1 MNLTPEQLFELLD
14 AWTHRG
20 WMRSLDRAFVRF
32 LNQESPQKSGE
43 VLLAA
48 ALVSHQ
54 LGRGHVC
61 LDLEIALA
69 DPDATLS
76 LPPEGETGE
85 DLPDKP
91 SQVLQGV
98 TLKAWETLLTDSV
111 LVSLDNT
118 RKRPLILNNHRLYL
132 YRSWHHTCFVAETI
146 KDLMA
151 RRFSVPG
158 DLSWRLGW
166 AFSSLRSPKE
176 ASGKEIHWQ
185 SIAAGVAARNAFTV
199 ISGGPGT
206 GKTTTVVQILALL
219 QSLALEEN
227 SPLKIRLAAP
237 TGKAA
242 ARLTESMGSAL
253 DQLSD
258 DIKPHMPREV
268 TTIHRL
274 LGSRPDSRHFLHHG
288 QNRLHADLLV
298 VDEASMVDL
307 EMMAA
312 MLDALPAHARLILLG
327 DKDQLASVEAGA
339 VLGDLCR
346 DADPPRYDKAF
357 VDWAKEYTGY
367 SLKKFRGKANSMQ
380 EHIVVLQKSHRFGE
394 NSGIGALARAVNA
407 GDDRKSIKLF
417 QGEFADIQ
425 RMTLESLDVK
435 EFLHLVLDGL
445 DESATGKNGKI
456 APCVSCDKS
465 SNTHEPTPPQFNA
478 MKGRGDDKA
487 HAVDQSKVQQKKGG
501 YRVYLEAVAASPLK
515 KGGVTKESEIL
526 WLRQVLEL
534 FGQFQLLAVVRKG
547 PFGVEGLNRSVARV
561 LAARGLIPATDGWY
575 PGRPVMVTRNDYSLG
590 LMNGDVGIYLP
601 VWDFVAEKEIYRVVF
616 PMVDGTLK
624 KVLPSRLD
632 TVETVYVMTVHK
644 SQGSEFDHTVLVL
657 PDTKSPVLTRELLYT
672 GITRARAR
680 FTLVEPRGSSFG
692 WAVKRKTRR
701 ASGLG
706 DLLARESQK

>member
-1 MNLTPEQLFELLD
+1 MTPEQLFELLD
-14 AWTHRG
+14 GWTNKG

-32 LNQESPQKSGE
+32 LNREAPQKSGE

-61 LDLEIALA
+61 LDLATALA

-91 SQVLQGV
+91 SQVLQGL
-98 TLKAWETLLTDSV
+98 TLKAWEAFLTDSV
-111 LVSLDNT
+111 LVSRDAQQ
-118 RKRPLILNNHRLYL
+118 RPLVLNGHRLYL
-132 YRSWHHTCFVAETI
+132 YRSWQHTCFVAGTI
-146 KDLMA
+146 KELMA
-151 RRFSVPG
+151 RRFPVPA
-158 DLSWRLGW
+158 DLSWRLSW
-166 AFSSLRSPKE
+166 AFSSLRSPRE

-185 SIAAGVAARNAFTV
+185 SLAAGMAARNAFTV

-206 GKTTTVVQILALL
+206 GKTTTVVQVLALL
-219 QSLALEEN
+219 QSLALEQD

-258 DIKPHMPREV
+258 DIKAHMPREV

-274 LGSRPDSRHFLHHG
+274 LGSRPDSRHFVHHG
-288 QNRLHADLLV
+288 RNRLHVDLLV

-357 VDWAKEYTGY
+357 MEWAKEYTGY
-367 SLKKFRGKANSMQ
+367 SLKKFRGKPGPMQ

-394 NSGIGALARAVNA
+394 KSGIGALARAVNA
-407 GDDRKSIKLF
+407 GDVDGANGLF
-417 QGEFADIQ
+417 QGDMENRTDIK
-425 RMTLESLDVK
+425 RMGLESLEVNAFK
-435 EFLHLVLDGL
+435 RLVLDGL
-445 DESATGKNGKI
+445 DSDGIVLEGRGGGK
-456 APCVSCDKS
+456 PSFTDKS
-465 SNTHEPTPPQFNA
+465 EFTDNSE
-478 MKGRGDDKA
+478 G
-487 HAVDQSKVQQKKGG
+487 QQKTGG
-501 YRVYLEAVAASPLK
+501 YRIYLETVAGSSLK
-515 KGGVTKESEIL
+515 KGEVTEESETL

-547 PFGVEGLNRSVARV
+547 SFGVEGLNQTVARI
-561 LAARGLIPATDGWY
+561 LAGAGLISGIDGWY
-575 PGRPVMVTRNDYSLG
+575 PGRPVMVTRNNYTLG

-601 VWDFVAEKEIYRVVF
+601 VWDFALEKVIYRVVF
-616 PMVDGTLK
+616 PMVDGSLK

-657 PDTKSPVLTRELLYT
+657 PDTQSPVLTRELLYT
-672 GITRARAR
+672 GITRARTR
-680 FTLVEPRGSSFG
+680 FTLVEPMGSSFD
-692 WAVKRKTRR
+692 WAVKRRTRR

-706 DLLARESQK
+706 DLLVSKA

>member
-1 MNLTPEQLFELLD
+1 
-14 AWTHRG
+14 
-20 WMRSLDRAFVRF
+20 MRSLDRAFVRF
-32 LNQESPQKSGE
+32 LNREAPQESGE

-91 SQVLQGV
+91 SQVLQGL
-98 TLKAWETLLTDSV
+98 TLKTWESFLTDSV
-111 LVSLDNT
+111 LVSRDNQQ
-118 RKRPLILNNHRLYL
+118 RPLVLNSHRLYL
-132 YRSWHHTCFVAETI
+132 YRSWQHTCFVAGTI
-146 KDLMA
+146 KELMA
-151 RRFSVPG
+151 RRFPVPA
-158 DLSWRLGW
+158 DLSWRLSW
-166 AFSSLRSPKE
+166 AFSSLRSPRE

-185 SIAAGVAARNAFTV
+185 SLAAGVAARNAFTV

-206 GKTTTVVQILALL
+206 GKTTTVVQVLALL
-219 QSLALEEN
+219 QSLALEEE

-258 DIKPHMPREV
+258 DIKAHMPREV

-274 LGSRPDSRHFLHHG
+274 LGSRPDSRHFVHHG
-288 QNRLHADLLV
+288 RNRLHVDLLV

-357 VDWAKEYTGY
+357 IEWAREYTGY
-367 SLKKFRGKANSMQ
+367 SLKKFRGKSGPMQ

-394 NSGIGALARAVNA
+394 KSGIGALARAVNA
-407 GDDRKSIKLF
+407 GDTRKSMGLF
-417 QGEFADIQ
+417 QGVRGDLADIK
-425 RMTLESLDVK
+425 RMELESLEVK
-435 EFLHLVLDGL
+435 AFQRLVLDGL
-445 DESATGKNGKI
+445 DRSVVVPDGKS
-456 APCVSCDKS
+456 P
-465 SNTHEPTPPQFNA
+465 HFNSI
-478 MKGRGDDKA
+478 KGRGDDRA
-487 HAVDQSKVQQKKGG
+487 HFTDKLESYQKKGG
-501 YRVYLEAVAASPLK
+501 YRVYLEAVAAFSSK
-515 KGGVTKESEIL
+515 KSAVTEESEIL

-547 PFGVEGLNRSVARV
+547 PFGVEWLNQTVARI
-561 LAARGLIPATDGWY
+561 LAGAGLISSIDGWY

-601 VWDFVAEKEIYRVVF
+601 VWDFVQEKVIYRVVF
-616 PMVDGTLK
+616 PMVDGSLK

-672 GITRARAR
+672 GITRARTR
-680 FTLVEPRGSSFG
+680 FTLVEPMGSSFD
-692 WAVKRKTRR
+692 WAINRRTRR

-706 DLLARESQK
+706 DLLVSKK

>member
-1 MNLTPEQLFELLD
+1 MTPAHLFELLD
-14 AWTHRG
+14 DWTNRG

-32 LNQESPQKSGE
+32 LNREVPQNSGE

-61 LDLEIALA
+61 LDLKIALA

-91 SQVLQGV
+91 SKVLQGLS
-98 TLKAWETLLTDSV
+98 LKAWENFLTDSV
-111 LVSLDNT
+111 LVTGDT
-118 RKRPLILNNHRLYL
+118 TQQRPLVLNSHRLYL
-132 YRSWHHTCFVAETI
+132 YRSWQHTCFVAETI
-146 KDLMA
+146 KELMA
-151 RRFSVPG
+151 RRFPVPT

-166 AFSSLRSPKE
+166 AFSSLRSPRE

-185 SIAAGVAARNAFTV
+185 SLAAGVAARNAFTV

-219 QSLALEEN
+219 QSLALEGG
-227 SPLKIRLAAP
+227 SALKIRLAAP

-258 DIKPHMPREV
+258 DIKVHMPREV

-274 LGSRPDSRHFLHHG
+274 LGSRPDSRHFVHHG
-288 QNRLHADLLV
+288 RNRLHVDLLV

-357 VDWAKEYTGY
+357 MDWAREYTGY
-367 SLKKFRGKANSMQ
+367 SLKKFKGKPGPMQ

-394 NSGIGALARAVNA
+394 KSGIGALARAVNE
-407 GDDRKSIKLF
+407 GDAKKSMGLF
-417 QGEFADIQ
+417 SSDGQVRGDIR
-425 RMTLESLDVK
+425 RMALESL
-435 EFLHLVLDGL
+435 EARAFQRLVLDGQ
-445 DESATGKNGKI
+445 DNGLVVP
-456 APCVSCDKS
+456 APRGADVDKPPHPREDKS
-465 SNTHEPTPPQFNA
+465 SYCNSGQ
-478 MKGRGDDKA
+478 GRVDDKA
-487 HAVDQSKVQQKKGG
+487 HFTDKSATYQKKGG
-501 YRVYLEAVAASPLK
+501 YRVYLKAVAASPLK
-515 KGGVTKESEIL
+515 KGGVTEESETL

-547 PFGVEGLNRSVARV
+547 PFGVEGLNRNVARI
-561 LAARGLIPATDGWY
+561 LAGAGLISGIDGWY

-601 VWDFVAEKEIYRVVF
+601 VWDFVQEKLIYRVVF
-616 PMVDGTLK
+616 PMVEGSLK

-672 GITRARAR
+672 GITRARTR
-680 FTLVEPRGSSFG
+680 FTLVEPVGSSFE
-692 WAVKRKTRR
+692 WAVKRRTRR

-706 DLLARESQK
+706 DLLVSNK